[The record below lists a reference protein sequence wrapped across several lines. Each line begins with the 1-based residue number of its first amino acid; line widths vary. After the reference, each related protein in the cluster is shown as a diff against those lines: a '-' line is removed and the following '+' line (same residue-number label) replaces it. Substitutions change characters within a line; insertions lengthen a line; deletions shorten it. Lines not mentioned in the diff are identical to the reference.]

1 MDAAY
6 AAYAVAAVVAAVALR
21 MVLVAMYSAFWYVAA
36 FSVLGFVA
44 AAVVL
49 GPLEALAL
57 AISVAKVTAKV
68 AMGAWRGLR
77 LFLRAG
83 GVGPVVVALLAGAYS
98 TRALFQ
104 HRRRPV
110 ETADRGTMTDALHRI
125 GIGETLLPV
134 TTFPSI
140 DELVANGFSREE
152 AEEGHE
158 LYRQNPALAM
168 RIMNLAVLGLP
179 LQT

>member
-36 FSVLGFVA
+36 FSVIGFVA

-98 TRALFQ
+98 TRAVF
-104 HRRRPV
+104 RRERRPV
-110 ETADRGTMTDALHRI
+110 QTADKGTMTERRKNRFRDSVSPPARARSQSS
-125 GIGETLLPV
+125 PP
-134 TTFPSI
+134 PSR
-140 DELVANGFSREE
+140 VVE
-152 AEEGHE
+152 ASS
-158 LYRQNPALAM
+158 L
-168 RIMNLAVLGLP
+168 
-179 LQT
+179 

>member
-36 FSVLGFVA
+36 FSVIGFVA

-83 GVGPVVVALLAGAYS
+83 GVGPVVVALVAGAYGAYS
-98 TRALFQ
+98 TRAVF
-104 HRRRPV
+104 RRERRPSMV
-110 ETADRGTMTDALHRI
+110 DKATMTERRKNRFRDSVSPPARARSQSS
-125 GIGETLLPV
+125 PP
-134 TTFPSI
+134 PS
-140 DELVANGFSREE
+140 SRVVE
-152 AEEGHE
+152 A
-158 LYRQNPALAM
+158 
-168 RIMNLAVLGLP
+168 
-179 LQT
+179 

>member
-36 FSVLGFVA
+36 FSVIGFVA

-98 TRALFQ
+98 TRAVF
-104 HRRRPV
+104 RRERRPV
-110 ETADRGTMTDALHRI
+110 ETADKGTMTERRKNRFRD
-125 GIGETLLPV
+125 GT
-134 TTFPSI
+134 PSPPP
-140 DELVANGFSREE
+140 ARARSQSSPPPSSRVVE
-152 AEEGHE
+152 A
-158 LYRQNPALAM
+158 
-168 RIMNLAVLGLP
+168 
-179 LQT
+179 